1 MTLMSQK
8 DKIHHDLAGEG
19 ILCSDDTSFIEY
31 RRKWDEN
38 PKNLDHGEFPL
49 HLDIEVTSSC
59 NLKCPFCATTYSKF
73 NNGYMKWETAK
84 KILDEAGEKGLYA
97 CKFNFRGEPLLHKE
111 LGRFIKYAKDKGI
124 IDVFFNTN
132 AVFLT
137 EEKARML
144 IDTGLDRLTISFEGF
159 DKTVYERNRV
169 GANFEEVVANI
180 ERLRS
185 LRDKLGVSKPKIRV
199 QTVLIPELKDLM
211 DDYVAFWEDRV
222 DQVSYNDMEPSV
234 DTVSERT
241 KQVKS
246 SWICPFPY
254 QRMTI
259 MWDGTVTACKNDYF
273 GKLAMGNVNSMSISN
288 CWVNSLESLR
298 NLHRNGRTDEV
309 EACMECP
316 LRMHEMVKIGAK
328 EHKSELIKN
337 VSLKDTKSD

>member
-1 MTLMSQK
+1 MSQK
-8 DKIHHDLAGEG
+8 DQIHHDLAGED
-19 ILCSDDTSFIEY
+19 ILYSDDTRFIEY

-38 PKNLDHGEFPL
+38 PKKLDHGEFPL
-49 HLDIEVTSSC
+49 HLDIEVTSNC

-137 EEKARML
+137 EEKAKML
-144 IDTGLDRLTISFEGF
+144 IDDGLDRLTISFEGF

-169 GANFEEVVANI
+169 GANFEEVVANV

-199 QTVLIPELKDLM
+199 QTVLVPELKDCM
-211 DDYVAFWEDRV
+211 DNYVAFWADKV

-234 DTVSERT
+234 DTVLQRI

-246 SWICPFPY
+246 TWICPFPY

-259 MWDGTVTACKNDYF
+259 MWDGTVTACKNDYN
-273 GKLAMGNVNSMSISN
+273 GKLALGNVNHD
-288 CWVNSLESLR
+288 SLEKCWIHLLKTLR
-298 NLHRNGRTDEV
+298 EQHRKGFAHEIQVCR
-309 EACMECP
+309 ECP
-316 LRMHEMVKIGAK
+316 LRL
-328 EHKSELIKN
+328 SELTENSVK
-337 VSLKDTKSD
+337 

>member
-1 MTLMSQK
+1 MTKIVQK
-8 DKIHHDLAGEG
+8 DQIHHDLAGED

-38 PKNLDHGEFPL
+38 PKNLEAGGFPL

-137 EEKARML
+137 EEKAKML

-169 GANFEEVVANI
+169 GANFEEVVANV

-199 QTVLIPELKDLM
+199 QTVLIPELKDCM
-211 DDYVAFWEDRV
+211 DNYVAFWEDRV

-234 DTVSERT
+234 DTVLQRI

-246 SWICPFPY
+246 TWICPFLY

-259 MWDGTVTACKNDYF
+259 MWDGTITACKNDYN
-273 GKLAMGNVNSMSISN
+273 GKLALGNVNHDALEK
-288 CWVNSLESLR
+288 CWIHSLKTLR
-298 NLHRNGRTDEV
+298 EQHRKGFAHEIQ
-309 EACMECP
+309 ACRECP
-316 LRMHEMVKIGAK
+316 LRL
-328 EHKSELIKN
+328 SELTESSVK
-337 VSLKDTKSD
+337 